1 MNLLRSQKQVA
12 TVKNLNVKKITAN
25 VSILENHVL
34 KNANVVIVKITK
46 ILKNTKKKDKMDVPA
61 KKTHVNK
68 TIVNATKV
76 EKGVDLIA
84 NV

>member
-1 MNLLRSQKQVA
+1 M
-12 TVKNLNVKKITAN
+12 
-25 VSILENHVL
+25 
-34 KNANVVIVKITK
+34 IVKITK
-46 ILKNTKKKDKMDVPA
+46 IIKKIQKKDKTDVPA

-68 TIVNATKV
+68 IIVNATKV

>member
-1 MNLLRSQKQVA
+1 MNHILNNNLTNKIKTQQIKVA

-61 KKTHVNK
+61 KKTHVN
-68 TIVNATKV
+68 N
-76 EKGVDLIA
+76 GQ
-84 NV
+84 